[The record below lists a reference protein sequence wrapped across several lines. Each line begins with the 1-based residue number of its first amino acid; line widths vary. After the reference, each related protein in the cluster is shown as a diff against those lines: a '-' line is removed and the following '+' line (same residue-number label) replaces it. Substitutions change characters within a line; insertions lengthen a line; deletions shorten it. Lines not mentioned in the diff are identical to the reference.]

1 MRSLNTAL
9 ARLAVAGSLLLAP
22 SVAWGAPGPPVA
34 TTTSSAGT
42 SARPPLRADMLDA
55 LARDEDE
62 SLAKHRAS
70 GERWTDGEVILV
82 VLLLIFVFPVGLIV
96 LIVLLI
102 VKS

>member
-1 MRSLNTAL
+1 MRSLSTTL
-9 ARLAVAGSLLLAP
+9 ARLAVAGTLLLAP
-22 SVAWGAPGPPVA
+22 GLARAADPPA
-34 TTTSSAGT
+34 TTAVRSAST
-42 SARPPLRADMLDA
+42 SARPSLAPDTFDA